1 MHPSPEVVQIGKKI
15 RELREQLT
23 KARRAAEPEPVAD
36 YTFTSPDGDP
46 VTLASLFGSGPD
58 LLVVHNM
65 GRSCPYC
72 TLWADGF
79 VGFAGHLAD
88 RARFVLSSPDQ
99 PAELKEFAQSRGWNY
114 PVVSHAG
121 TTFAKDMGF
130 EPEPGKFM
138 PGVSQKRRRH
148 DRAHGRGPVRPGRR
162 LLLGLGPVRPV
173 PGRRRRLGAQVRLC
187 IDDRHAD
194 KDIRVIRRV
203 TPSLSPRRLGY
214 PRPLEKSCPTRNPR
228 VRGLTLG
235 VYLARATF

>member
-1 MHPSPEVVQIGKKI
+1 MHPSPEVIEIGTKI

-36 YTFTSPDGDP
+36 YTFTSPDGEP

-65 GRSCPYC
+65 GKSCPYC

-88 RARFVLSSPDQ
+88 RAPFVLSSPDQ
-99 PAELKEFAQSRGWNY
+99 PAVLKEFSQSRGWNY

-138 PGVSQKRRRH
+138 PGVSAFRKNH
-148 DRAHGRGPVRPGRR
+148 DGTIVRTGADQFGPGDDYCSVW
-162 LLLGLGPVRPV
+162 GLFD
-173 PGRRRRLGAQVRLC
+173 LFKDGAEGWEPKYSY
-187 IDDRHAD
+187 A
-194 KDIRVIRRV
+194 
-203 TPSLSPRRLGY
+203 
-214 PRPLEKSCPTRNPR
+214 
-228 VRGLTLG
+228 
-235 VYLARATF
+235 

>member
-138 PGVSQKRRRH
+138 SAKTTTARSCA
-148 DRAHGRGPVRPGRR
+148 RAR
-162 LLLGLGPVRPV
+162 
-173 PGRRRRLGAQVRLC
+173 
-187 IDDRHAD
+187 
-194 KDIRVIRRV
+194 
-203 TPSLSPRRLGY
+203 TSS
-214 PRPLEKSCPTRNPR
+214 
-228 VRGLTLG
+228 
-235 VYLARATF
+235 ARATTTARSGACSTCSRTAPKAGSPSTLMHRRSPR